1 MIRNL
6 FKVSKTKTSDTNVR
20 ENYNARWFDGR
31 GLLEAP
37 DDDYSVLVNLQI
49 QGEVARLDINE
60 RLDTLIALQKEQ
72 LAVQRKLLLTQQD
85 ILGKLK
91 HG

>member
-6 FKVSKTKTSDTNVR
+6 FKVSKTKTPAANVR

-37 DDDYSVLVNLQI
+37 DDDFSVLVNLQI
-49 QGEVARLDINE
+49 QGEVARLDVNE

-72 LAVQRKLLLTQQD
+72 LAVQRKLLLVQQD
-85 ILGKLK
+85 MLGKLK